1 MPKVGWILSVV
12 LFVLGTL
19 SATQGFLDA
28 VKASGSKDFH
38 WSVSRQLLNHQ
49 NPHHLYVEHRPLVLE
64 RPRIVPAYP
73 VSGEIFLWPLAALN
87 FDHAKRLWAAANI
100 VFAIGSVILIARMTA
115 VSGVVVLAMLGLFLA
130 STPVRNT
137 IGNGQQGLF
146 SFFFFL
152 LAVDQQRQERTPL
165 AALCLAASWLKYTV
179 SLPLSLIFLR
189 RGWRMTF
196 AIASA
201 VHIGLTL
208 FLAFWTGESP
218 LDLLLGSIMA
228 AGDTVVTPRM
238 FDVIAIARYLGVSS
252 LIGPG
257 SVGIALFIVVAA
269 LLFKSTNDLM
279 FDLSMLS
286 LVSLIWAYHG
296 QYDYFVLI
304 IPLIYVLKHWQQ
316 KTIDAPD
323 TLIVFSTFLIWYVQR
338 ILDGAVA
345 WSSENI
351 SLSLASDIIFWLSG
365 LTFYAAFISYF
376 TSAFVRQRLV
386 PFVAKD

>member
-1 MPKVGWILSVV
+1 
-12 LFVLGTL
+12 
-19 SATQGFLDA
+19 
-28 VKASGSKDFH
+28 
-38 WSVSRQLLNHQ
+38 
-49 NPHHLYVEHRPLVLE
+49 
-64 RPRIVPAYP
+64 
-73 VSGEIFLWPLAALN
+73 
-87 FDHAKRLWAAANI
+87 
-100 VFAIGSVILIARMTA
+100 
-115 VSGVVVLAMLGLFLA
+115 
-130 STPVRNT
+130 
-137 IGNGQQGLF
+137 
-146 SFFFFL
+146 
-152 LAVDQQRQERTPL
+152 
-165 AALCLAASWLKYTV
+165 
-179 SLPLSLIFLR
+179 
-189 RGWRMTF
+189 MTF

-208 FLAFWTGESP
+208 FLAFWTGQSP

-228 AGDTVVTPRM
+228 AGDTVTARM

-376 TSAFVRQRLV
+376 TSAFVRRRPV
-386 PFVAKD
+386 PLVAKD